1 MDMKIGAKIT
11 ELRRKKG
18 LTQDQLAEK
27 LGISA
32 PAISKWETDTSYPDI
47 TLLCPLARAL
57 DTNIDTILQF
67 EESLTDKDVIEKI
80 NGVIETARQDG
91 YEAGERRVFELLHQ
105 YPNSVALKYNAAAIW
120 DTFPILFPSVK
131 EEIQKNWTDNKV
143 KLLIEVRNS
152 GTGAYWQT
160 ATLQLASIAVA
171 ENRLKEAEQLLKELP
186 EQIVDPTTIWS
197 SLYLKKEEP
206 LEALKTVQKR
216 LFSLVQQV
224 QACLTVMQNPNVT
237 SDNEQALKICEVYK
251 AVDDLFGCG
260 GMYDGLFIEIYYR
273 MNRLKEAADCLEHY
287 VDVLIGET
295 VLPKAFLFSPGLNI
309 TKNQHEAAK
318 ELRQMLVYELEERY
332 QSFLEYPKCKKAIEK
347 LKMSMI

>member
-91 YEAGERRVFELLHQ
+91 YEAGERRVFELLHK
-105 YPNSVALKYNAAAIW
+105 YPNSVALKYNAAVIW

-131 EEIQKNWTDNKV
+131 EEIQK
-143 KLLIEVRNS
+143 
-152 GTGAYWQT
+152 TG
-160 ATLQLASIAVA
+160 
-171 ENRLKEAEQLLKELP
+171 
-186 EQIVDPTTIWS
+186 QII
-197 SLYLKKEEP
+197 K
-206 LEALKTVQKR
+206 
-216 LFSLVQQV
+216 
-224 QACLTVMQNPNVT
+224 
-237 SDNEQALKICEVYK
+237 
-251 AVDDLFGCG
+251 
-260 GMYDGLFIEIYYR
+260 
-273 MNRLKEAADCLEHY
+273 
-287 VDVLIGET
+287 
-295 VLPKAFLFSPGLNI
+295 
-309 TKNQHEAAK
+309 
-318 ELRQMLVYELEERY
+318 
-332 QSFLEYPKCKKAIEK
+332 
-347 LKMSMI
+347 